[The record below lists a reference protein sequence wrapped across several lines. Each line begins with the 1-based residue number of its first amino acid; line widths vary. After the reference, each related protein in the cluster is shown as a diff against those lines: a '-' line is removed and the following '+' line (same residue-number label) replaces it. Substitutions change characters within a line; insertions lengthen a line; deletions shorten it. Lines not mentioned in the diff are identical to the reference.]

1 MPISRQR
8 MAKLKDSA
16 ILTLND
22 FVRIRENSKPLP
34 VNSTTVCHTDFPNS
48 RDFDETS
55 YQKAL
60 FHKNK
65 ILEYDKQKRAY
76 EQLHTYEGNKSNDPY
91 SKVSRHDDAL
101 QAMDRMCLYAKV
113 STVRDKQRQEKKIM
127 EEMYKK
133 KEAKLDLMQE
143 MERLK
148 EMKRIEDRENELFKV
163 RQQGNK
169 VILDQIEQNKIERL
183 KQKEIEEKERI
194 ELLKRIEK
202 ENEEEKRLNM
212 LKAIENEKKLKE
224 SLEANRQAILAKQ
237 KRIQDEKE
245 EDLRIEKY
253 NIEKAIK
260 EEQLFQ
266 EKKRLEHE
274 KELELQKMREKQE
287 KAQDKQAEL
296 DAIRARRALEAQ
308 GAKERKKEKEELII
322 KQKKI
327 QDLLEANA
335 KQKLDKEAQLV
346 EEAIKEKEEFDR
358 IIKEYQ
364 KEMEASKERERIKLK
379 KMLDH
384 NADIRIQIAQK
395 EERERLNKREI
406 LEEGRKNK
414 QKNDIYS
421 ESIEAIRKDKIR
433 QLREMNINEKYIV
446 PLERFSIK
454 DLYSAS

>member
-1 MPISRQR
+1 

-34 VNSTTVCHTDFPNS
+34 VISTTERHTDFPKS

-65 ILEYDKQKRAY
+65 IIEYDKQKRAY

-113 STVRDKQRQEKKIM
+113 STVRDKQRQERKIM

-169 VILDQIEQNKIERL
+169 VILDQIEQNKLERL

-253 NIEKAIK
+253 NIEKAMK

-364 KEMEASKERERIKLK
+364 KEMQASKERERIKLK